1 MSKEEKLQRI
11 IDYIEHAGLTFTE
24 PFSLISA
31 TIVESSYL
39 TGISKSKIL
48 VHINKTFKA
57 KYGEKYIKS
66 QKIAHEIASGNNPDE
81 DRIWSMD
88 VSKQLQ
94 PKVPK
99 ERKPYEFKKDKSE
112 YKPKKTTTE
121 FGSAYVEYTGLRA
134 NANKKL
140 YAACHN
146 YHKQYKSFPWN
157 DKVKWAELCE
167 MYGFEDKNGVDEK
180 ETTSSNFP

>member
-1 MSKEEKLQRI
+1 MQTREEKFDAIVKYVEQ
-11 IDYIEHAGLTFTE
+11 AGLTFVE
-24 PFSLISA
+24 PFSLVSA
-31 TIVESSYL
+31 TVVEASYW

-57 KYGEKYIKS
+57 KYGEKYIKA

-81 DRIWSMD
+81 ERIWSMD

-94 PKVPK
+94 PKEPK
-99 ERKPYEFKKDKSE
+99 ERKQYEFKKDKSE

-121 FGSAYVEYTGLRA
+121 FGRAYVEYTGLRA
-134 NANKKL
+134 NSNKRL

-146 YHKQYKSFPWN
+146 YHKQFKAYPWD
-157 DKVKWAELCE
+157 DKVKWAEIRK
-167 MYGFEDKNGVDEK
+167 MYGFVDNKIKEK
-180 ETTSSNFP
+180 EAQ

>member
-1 MSKEEKLQRI
+1 MQTKEENLQRI
-11 IDYIEHAGLTFTE
+11 IDYIEYKGLTFTE

-31 TIVESSYL
+31 TIVEASYH

-48 VHINKTFKA
+48 VHINRTFKK
-57 KYGEKYIKS
+57 KYGEKYIKA
-66 QKIAHEIASGNNPDE
+66 QKIAHEIACGNNPDE
-81 DRIWSMD
+81 ERIWSMD
-88 VSKQLQ
+88 VSKQL
-94 PKVPK
+94 KPK
-99 ERKPYEFKKDKSE
+99 EPKKRKPYEFKKDKSE

-146 YHKQYKSFPWN
+146 YYKTYKAFPWN
-157 DKVKWAELCE
+157 DKVKWKEICE
-167 MYGFEDKNGVDEK
+167 RYGFTDSKVAEEK
-180 ETTSSNFP
+180 EA